1 MNARLSPRRATIVTP
16 EQSLLIKLFV
26 MNANVLFTTETTG
39 GAVLAVLGHLDPG
52 DGPANHVHFKQDEMF
67 YVLEGTFEFATGDQ
81 IATAGPGT
89 IIFVPRTVVHRFRNV
104 GTSRARLLVWS
115 LPGGLDHHFRAISDL
130 AAGDAFTR
138 EQAMEMLADR
148 LGDDR

>member
-16 EQSLLIKLFV
+16 EQSLLIKIFA
-26 MNANVLFTTETTG
+26 MNATVLFTTEATG
-39 GAVLAVLGHLDPG
+39 GAVSAVVGHVEPG
-52 DGPANHVHFKQDEMF
+52 DGSPDHVHFKQDEMF

-81 IATAGPGT
+81 IATARPGT

-104 GTSRARLLVWS
+104 GTTRARLLEWS
-115 LPGGLDHHFRAISDL
+115 LPGGLDDYFRAISDL
-130 AAGDAFTR
+130 AAWDALR

>member
-26 MNANVLFTTETTG
+26 MNANVLFTTEIPG
-39 GAVLAVLGHLDPG
+39 GAVLAVLGHLEPG
-52 DGPANHVHFKQDEMF
+52 AGPADHVHFKQDEMF
-67 YVLEGTFEFATGDQ
+67 YVLEGTFEFAIGDQ
-81 IATAGPGT
+81 VSTAGPGT
-89 IIFVPRTVVHRFRNV
+89 IIFVPRAVVHRFRNV
-104 GTSRARLLVWS
+104 GTTRARLLVWS
-115 LPGGLDHHFRAISDL
+115 LPDGLDHHFRAISDL

-138 EQAMEMLADR
+138 EQAMEVLADR